1 MLLERS
7 IAVTKMVL
15 IVGLVIVA
23 ILSLCFTNAYGL
35 PTAINLHKPG
45 EGRFQNG
52 SIGNPPDVQ
61 SGNWGTY
68 TTFITDDYGLPP
80 SDKEMPPSAA
90 PEPTTLLLLGVGLA
104 GVRYL
109 KRKG

>member
-7 IAVTKMVL
+7 IAVTKLVL
-15 IVGLVIVA
+15 VVGLVIVA
-23 ILSLCFTNAYGL
+23 ILSLSFTNAYGL
-35 PTAINLHKPG
+35 PTAINLHKPDQG
-45 EGRFQNG
+45 NFQNG
-52 SIGNPPDVQ
+52 FGGNHPGGP
-61 SGNWGTY
+61 SGNWEKYNY
-68 TTFITDDYGLPP
+68 TFTDDYGNDH

-90 PEPTTLLLLGVGLA
+90 PEPTTFLLLGLGLA